1 MSNPTRAT
9 AGGRGARPRRGRNAG
24 RVALVAGVLTATL
37 VAAGCGG
44 AEAPNQGNGEIPAV
58 AQNQTLTVGVATL
71 QQQYADPVLA
81 NEGGNTYPI
90 KWSVGEPL
98 IRQDLN
104 MAQVPALATEWTVSD
119 DNLTWDIKLREG
131 VKMHDGSAFTAKDV
145 ETSINRVKNPDF
157 TSYQA
162 YYSKIDTVEVVNDH
176 EIKIKTKVPYAN
188 LVFDTPAPVATDYYN
203 RVGEEEFRK
212 QPVAAGPFK
221 FDSQVFNESMTL
233 TRFDD
238 FWDAERIPNFANLIM
253 RIIPDESSRLSG
265 IQTGQLDIAQGLTPN
280 SAAQLQGNPSLRL
293 VTSKQASVANVFF
306 VDNWFPEDSP
316 LKNVD
321 VRKAL
326 MLAIDRQSIADS
338 LYRGFG
344 SVTVNATLPVTL
356 GNDTS
361 LSAWPYDPTEA
372 KRLLAAAG
380 ASDLKFTLHLYNQTT
395 AIADVQ
401 KFAEA
406 VIGYWKEV
414 GVDVTMD
421 AMDPATYLD
430 KAVKHQLTGAVIL
443 GTPGLLISDPEKL
456 SIFYTSTGGYSAVK
470 NAELD
475 ELFAKLSSTVK
486 RDDQAAIAGEISR
499 KLHATLFGLPV
510 VSLDAVYAIGPK
522 VADWKVMD
530 GNPYPGPF
538 WYLRAN

>member
-1 MSNPTRAT
+1 M
-9 AGGRGARPRRGRNAG
+9 
-24 RVALVAGVLTATL
+24 LTATL
-37 VAAGCGG
+37 VAAGCRG
-44 AEAPNQGNGEIPAV
+44 ADTPNQGNGEIPAV

-98 IRQDLN
+98 IRQDLD
-104 MAQVPALATEWTVSD
+104 MVQVPALATEWSVSD

-162 YYSKIDTVEVVNDH
+162 YFNKIDTVEVVNDH
-176 EIKIKTKVPYAN
+176 EIRIKTKVPYAN

-212 QPVAAGPFK
+212 KPVAAGPFK

-238 FWDAERIPNFANLIM
+238 FWDTERIPNFANLILK
-253 RIIPDESSRLSG
+253 IIPDESSRLSG

-280 SAAQLQGNPSLRL
+280 SAAQLQGNPSLKL
-293 VTSKQASVANVFF
+293 ITSKQASVANVFF

-316 LKNVD
+316 LKNAD

-361 LSAWPYDPTEA
+361 LTAWPYDAAEA

-430 KAVKHQLTGAVIL
+430 KAVKHQLTGAVVL

-470 NAELD
+470 DAELD

-486 RDDQAAIAGEISR
+486 RDDQAVIAGEISR

-510 VSLDAVYAIGPK
+510 VSLDAVYAVGPK
-522 VADWKVMD
+522 VAEWKVMD

>member
-1 MSNPTRAT
+1 MSNLRRIAVT
-9 AGGRGARPRRGRNAG
+9 GRSSRPRYGR
-24 RVALVAGVLTATL
+24 LTAVVGALALSL
-37 VAAGCGG
+37 VAACSG
-44 AEAPNQGNGEIPAV
+44 PAV
-58 AQNQTLTVGVATL
+58 PSADGSAEVPASATNQTLTVGVATL

-98 IRQDLN
+98 VRQELD
-104 MAQVPALATEWTVSD
+104 MRQVPALATEWSVSAD
-119 DNLTWDIKLREG
+119 DLTWDVKLRQG
-131 VKMHDGSAFTAKDV
+131 VKMHDGSTFTAKDV
-145 ETSINRVKNPDF
+145 QTSINRVKDAAF
-157 TSYQA
+157 TSYAA
-162 YYSKIDTVEVVNDH
+162 YVKKIASVEIVNDY
-176 EIKIKTKVPYAN
+176 EIKIKTTVPYAN

-203 RVGEEEFRK
+203 RVGETEFRK
-212 QPVAAGPFK
+212 KPVAAGPWK
-221 FDSQVFNESMTL
+221 FDSQVFNDSMTL

-238 FWDAERIPNFANLIM
+238 FWDKDRVANFSKLVLK
-253 RIIPDESSRLSG
+253 IIPDESSRLSG

-280 SAAQLQGNPSLRL
+280 SAAQLQGSPTIKL

-306 VDNWFPEDSP
+306 VDNWFDADSK
-316 LKNVD
+316 LKDAN

-326 MLAIDRQSIADS
+326 MLAIDRKAIADS

-344 SVTVNATLPVTL
+344 TVTVNATLPVTL
-356 GNDTS
+356 GNDAS
-361 LSAWPYDPTEA
+361 LQAWPYDPNQA
-372 KRLLAAAG
+372 KQLLAAAG
-380 ASDLKFTLHLYNQTT
+380 AGNLSFTLHLYNQTT

-414 GVDVTMD
+414 GVNVTMD

-456 SIFYTSTGGYSAVK
+456 SIFYTSTGGYSSVK

-475 ELFAKLSSTVK
+475 GMFARLSSTVK
-486 RDDQAAIAGEISR
+486 RDDQAKIAGEISR
-499 KLHATLFGLPV
+499 KLHETLYGLPV
-510 VSLDAVYAIGPK
+510 VSLDAVYAVGPK
-522 VADWKVMD
+522 VAAWKLME

-538 WYLRAN
+538 WYLDAK